1 MNGELLS
8 IIDNIEREKGI
19 DRETLIQAVEAA
31 LLSAS
36 RKTLGHIEDLSIH
49 IDRKTGGIKIFRGKK
64 RIIDHDFGRIAAQ
77 TAKQVII
84 QKIRE
89 AERETIYNEF
99 KGRIGEVV
107 SGTVHRFDRNNIIV
121 DLGKTEGLLPQSEQS
136 PREQYKQGYRIRAYI
151 LDVRKGTR
159 ACQVI
164 LSRTH
169 PQLVKKLF
177 ELEVP
182 EVSEGIVEVKSV
194 AREPGDRTKI
204 TVVSHDE
211 KVDPVGACVGMK
223 GQRVK
228 EIVRE
233 LWGEKID
240 IVRWNQDIKT
250 YITNALSP
258 AEVIIITID
267 DAGKRAEVM
276 VADEQLSLAIG
287 KRGQNV
293 RLAAKLTG
301 WRIDIK
307 SITGLIPVA
316 SLVGVG
322 PKRAGILTEA
332 GYTTIGNLIKS
343 GPEQIAKLPGIGPKT
358 AKKIYQSAKD
368 KAKLAEAKAKEV
380 KK

>member
-36 RKTLGHIEDLSIH
+36 RKTLGRIEDLSIH
-49 IDRKTGGIKIFRGKK
+49 IDRKTGSIKIFRGKK
-64 RIIDHDFGRIAAQ
+64 RITDHDFGRIAAQ

-89 AERETIYNEF
+89 AERETVYNEF
-99 KGRIGEVV
+99 KNRIGEVV
-107 SGTVHRFDRNNIIV
+107 SGTVHRFERNNIIV
-121 DLGKTEGLLPQSEQS
+121 DLGKTEGFLPQSEQS

-182 EVSEGIVEVKSV
+182 EIYEGVVEVKSV
-194 AREPGDRTKI
+194 TREPGDRTKI
-204 TVVSHDE
+204 AVVSNDE
-211 KVDPVGACVGMK
+211 KVDSVGACVGMK

-240 IVRWNQDIKT
+240 IVRWNQDIRT

-258 AEVIIITID
+258 AEVISIAID
-267 DAGKRAEVM
+267 DGEKRAEVM
-276 VADEQLSLAIG
+276 VSDEQLSLAIG

-322 PKRAGILTEA
+322 PKRADILAEA
-332 GYTTIGNLIKS
+332 GYTTVSNLVKS
-343 GPEQIAKLPGIGPKT
+343 NPEQIAKLPGIGPKI
-358 AKKIYQSAKD
+358 AKQIYQSAKT
-368 KAKLAEAKAKEV
+368 KAKLAEAKAKE